1 MLNNLFLYVKKEKY
15 EECLKYGIKLSEYAN
30 IIIQTE
36 PNSKKGIIS
45 YLSPKDSDLYLDNN
59 YVCLKIKT
67 NDLQV
72 YISNLTLQDT
82 KLEKKC
88 TCKLENYT
96 LGDFEEPIAI
106 ICTTILPENIS
117 LYNSII
123 DSPLLVQDSKEFYY
137 NKRINELID
146 DETFSCQE
154 LYKALIILGERKGTF
169 EKVLDENNIK
179 AYINKSNK
187 KIYTNVTKF

>member
-1 MLNNLFLYVKKEKY
+1 MNNLFLYVKKEKC

-30 IIIQTE
+30 IIIHSE
-36 PNSKKGIIS
+36 PNAKKGIIA
-45 YLSPKDSDLYLDNN
+45 YLSPKDSNLYLDNN
-59 YVCLKIKT
+59 YACLKIKI

-72 YISNLTLQDT
+72 YVTNLILQNT
-82 KLEKKC
+82 KLEKKS
-88 TCKLENYT
+88 TCILKDYV

-117 LYNSII
+117 LYNNII
-123 DSPLLVQDSKEFYY
+123 DSPLLIESSKEFYY

-146 DETFSCQE
+146 DETFSSQE

-169 EKVLDENNIK
+169 EKVLDETNTK
-179 AYINKSNK
+179 AYINKANK
-187 KIYTNVTKF
+187 KIYTNITKF